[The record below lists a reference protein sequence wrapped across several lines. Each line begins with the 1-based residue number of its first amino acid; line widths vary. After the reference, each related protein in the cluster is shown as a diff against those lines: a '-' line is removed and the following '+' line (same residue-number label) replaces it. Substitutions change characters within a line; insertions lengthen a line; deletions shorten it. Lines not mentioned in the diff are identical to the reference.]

1 MCWTARYQDTAR
13 RSWEIY
19 PIGFLVPW
27 SASCSDKNP
36 RCNELQLG
44 MVHELLV
51 QGLCCN
57 FWYRMEG
64 EGLWKFFL
72 TFDGGIN
79 RFLLC
84 TCMVSMFS
92 AIPACDSI
100 LPSWFDFVAFGSWN
114 SSRFWWCKWSLPKSW
129 WRSQAGSVSFA
140 YAWNLYLI
148 HKLLFVLVRNVSQS
162 GGQGKLF
169 YEEKK
174 QQYNH
179 QSSCL
184 GGLVDS
190 GAPQIWGPW
199 LFPKSSNWC
208 MDHVEPLLE
217 DL

>member
-1 MCWTARYQDTAR
+1 MCWTARYQDTAK

-57 FWYRMEG
+57 FWYGMEG
-64 EGLWKFFL
+64 EGLYKVSL

-92 AIPACDSI
+92 AIAATIMDWALEVLI
-100 LPSWFDFVAFGSWN
+100 GLMVWFHSPFLVEGVCLFWLCRI
-114 SSRFWWCKWSLPKSW
+114 RFL
-129 WRSQAGSVSFA
+129 
-140 YAWNLYLI
+140 
-148 HKLLFVLVRNVSQS
+148 
-162 GGQGKLF
+162 KLF
-169 YEEKK
+169 KVLMVQVEFAKK
-174 QQYNH
+174 
-179 QSSCL
+179 L
-184 GGLVDS
+184 MAKPGG
-190 GAPQIWGPW
+190 
-199 LFPKSSNWC
+199 
-208 MDHVEPLLE
+208 EYPLRMLWKYI
-217 DL
+217 